1 MVFIAGNNS
10 VQKLQL
16 VIFCF
21 LEGPPPA
28 PASASIAVPDTP
40 PNEMVTMGVGTLMGF
55 LLTKFSR
62 CVLQSGQERHWTTC
76 IDAGEFGIGRLGLR
90 KMQFH
95 VG

>member
-1 MVFIAGNNS
+1 
-10 VQKLQL
+10 

-21 LEGPPPA
+21 LEGPPA

-40 PNEMVTMGVGTLMGF
+40 NEMVTMGVGALMGF

-62 CVLQSGQERHWTTC
+62 CVLQSGQERHRTTC